1 MFPSYNKERRPDMI
15 VSTCKTTED
24 LCKQIEDSWEME
36 CYEDVEDF
44 FGVSKIVY
52 QTIKDSLRSLDIDEL
67 IELRD
72 KDRSL
77 MATLNLAMFSVI
89 RTRKGLEYERA

>member
-1 MFPSYNKERRPDMI
+1 MFPTKKERRLDMI
-15 VSTCKTTED
+15 VSTCKTTEG
-24 LCKQIEDSWEME
+24 LCKQIEDSWEEE
-36 CYEDVEDF
+36 CYGDVEDF

-52 QTIKDSLRSLDIDEL
+52 QTIKDSLRSLDVDEL